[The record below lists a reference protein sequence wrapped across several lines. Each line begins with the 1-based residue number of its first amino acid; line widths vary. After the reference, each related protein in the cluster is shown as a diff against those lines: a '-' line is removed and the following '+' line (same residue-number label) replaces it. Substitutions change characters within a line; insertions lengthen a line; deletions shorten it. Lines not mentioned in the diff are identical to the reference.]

1 MDHFLELVGWNVP
14 ALFMLIAFAQL
25 LRLLHAW
32 MLHQTLRRAV
42 ASDAPVAGALVDK
55 IDKRMDRQGEL
66 PGDDRNGLVLVA
78 LGLAIAGFGLIQQDD
93 STRVALGAA
102 LFPLL
107 VGLALLLRDFLV
119 KRAIAREI
127 AADAVAVDTGAADT
141 AATGG
146 R

>member
-1 MDHFLELVGWNVP
+1 MDKLLDILNWSAP
-14 ALFMLIAFAQL
+14 AIFMLIAFIQF

-32 MLHQTLRRAV
+32 MLHSTLRQAIK
-42 ASDAPVAGALVDK
+42 SDAPAAMPLVDK
-55 IDKRMDRQGEL
+55 IDRKMERQGEL

-78 LGLAIAGFGLIQQDD
+78 LGLALAGFGLIQQDANMRM
-93 STRVALGAA
+93 TLGAA

-107 VGLALLLRDFLV
+107 VGTALLLRDFLV

-127 AADAVAVDTGAADT
+127 AEDDQRAEAA
-141 AATGG
+141 GG